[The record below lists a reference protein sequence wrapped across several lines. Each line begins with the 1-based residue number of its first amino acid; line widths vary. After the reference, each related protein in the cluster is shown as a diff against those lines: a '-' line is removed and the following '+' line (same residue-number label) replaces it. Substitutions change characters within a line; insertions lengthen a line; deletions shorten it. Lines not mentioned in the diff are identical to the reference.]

1 MAERKPR
8 LLLANGEKFVSPVK
22 RSGGGGPKAEPRT
35 YEEARSHV
43 KSELTRSIEALRAV
57 PEKKRLKNESI
68 LCLRLHPG
76 FVAKSY
82 DPQHIFQ
89 RVPDLSKIGS
99 RNFDVAASEYEALKP
114 KPGRNTI
121 SSRMV
126 FVRSAEAGFRR
137 LLKELDASESSL
149 TRGFA
154 SEICRIEKFD
164 LQTDEERLS
173 AFEKMPGWEEGRV
186 EFVLHPSA
194 YPTEEQI
201 QLMLDLFSDCESFQ
215 NNPRFAPYEEGPFFL
230 SAHIHRD
237 DLEKLSGLIPL
248 RTAHPLVAGS
258 FEDLRTAP
266 TASAPPPPAD
276 PSRSTITVGLFDG
289 GVDPSNPLLAGHVV
303 HDESMSIAATEHPDG
318 IAHGTAVA
326 GLLLHGPLNSKD
338 KTVPLESPRVSV
350 ASYRVLP
357 TSDPGDVDLYEAI
370 DVIENVVPS
379 RSDIR
384 VYNVSL
390 GPRGP
395 IFDDSISRFT
405 YALDVLAKDYQV
417 TFCVAVG
424 NDGEQPPDHN
434 RVQAPADL
442 VNGLGVGAWTQN
454 GGDREIAPYSCR
466 GPGREGAKV
475 KPDVVAFG
483 GCENSP
489 IHVVSTTPGQK
500 QLTQGTSFSTPLV
513 TSLVGEAIGKL
524 DRGSALLA
532 RALVVHS
539 AEHPLNRPDHDFGH
553 GIVPDQM
560 LDVLN
565 CGENEVTIAY
575 QGPIPLKSSV
585 KLPLLL
591 PSGTVSEGQVHFKW
605 TVAILPEVDPL
616 HSDDYT
622 KHCVEASFYPNSKR
636 YAFNP
641 PKNLP
646 GGKRQT
652 LHIEDD
658 QQVIQGLMTQGYQRS
673 ALPLTDSGNKYRT
686 ESAHRDE
693 MKWEPIVKR
702 VVTKRAPSV
711 DEPFLVLDAIPR
723 HESSGRLDYA
733 VVVTMKATRNVD
745 LYSEILQ
752 RYPALQPIR
761 LRSEAELRVQV

>member
-8 LLLANGEKFVSPVK
+8 LLLANGEKFVSSVK
-22 RSGGGGPKAEPRT
+22 RGTSGGPKTEPRT

-43 KSELTRSIEALRAV
+43 KSELTRSIEALREI
-57 PEKKRLKNESI
+57 PQEKKLKDESV
-68 LCLRLHPG
+68 LCLRLHPS

-99 RNFDVAASEYEALKP
+99 RNFEVDASDYETLKP
-114 KPGRNTI
+114 KPGKKSI
-121 SSRMV
+121 SSRLV
-126 FVRSAEAGFRR
+126 FVSSAERGFRR

-149 TRGFA
+149 TQGFA
-154 SEICRIEKFD
+154 NEICRIEKFD

-173 AFEKMPGWEEGRV
+173 AFEKMPHWDEGRV
-186 EFVLHPSA
+186 ELVFHPSV
-194 YPTEEQI
+194 YSTEDQARLI
-201 QLMLDLFSDCESFQ
+201 LDLFSDSEDFQ
-215 NNPRFAPYEEGPFFL
+215 SNARFVPYERGPFFL
-230 SAHIHRD
+230 SAYILRS
-237 DLEKLSGLIPL
+237 DLEKLRGLIPL
-248 RTAHPLVAGS
+248 RTAHPLMAGS

-266 TASAPPPPAD
+266 TATAPPPPAD
-276 PSRSTITVGLFDG
+276 TARSTITVGLFDG
-289 GVDPSNPLLAGHVV
+289 GVDTTNPLLAGHVD
-303 HDESMSIAATEHPDG
+303 HDEAMSIAASEDPEG
-318 IAHGTAVA
+318 VAHGTAVA
-326 GLLLHGPLNSKD
+326 GLLLHGALNSRD
-338 KTVPLESPRVSV
+338 KTVPLDPPKVSV
-350 ASYRVLP
+350 ASFRVLP

-405 YALDVLAKDYQV
+405 YALDILAKNYQV

-424 NDGEQPPDHN
+424 NDGENPPDLN

-442 VNGLGVGAWTQN
+442 VNGIGVGAWTQN

-466 GPGREGAKV
+466 GPGREGAKI

-500 QLTQGTSFSTPLV
+500 LLSRGTSFSTPLV

-532 RALVVHS
+532 RALVIHS

-553 GIVPDQM
+553 GVVPEQM
-560 LDVLN
+560 MDILSCD
-565 CGENEVTIAY
+565 ENEVTIAY

-591 PSGTVSEGQVHFKW
+591 PSGAVSEGQIHFKW

-622 KHCVEASFYPNSKR
+622 KYCVEASFYPNSKQ

-641 PKNLP
+641 PKFP
-646 GGKRQT
+646 AGRKREI
-652 LHIEDD
+652 LHLEDD
-658 QQVIQGLMTQGYQRS
+658 QDRVAELLGQGYRQS
-673 ALPLTDSGNKYRT
+673 ALPRSDSGNKYKT

-702 VVTKRAPSV
+702 VVTKRANSV

-733 VVVTMKATRNVD
+733 VVVSMRATRNVD
-745 LYSEILQ
+745 LYGEILQ